1 MYNDLYTT
9 QMTTAS
15 SGLGSLIWTII
26 SAVIA
31 IAGTVCIFVLFLNK
45 KNEGK
50 FKGFLG
56 WLYDFLQFKTLVIE
70 FALKATYI
78 ALAIFMTLGSFSLI
92 GTSFVSFLLTLTLG
106 NVLLRIIYE
115 GLILFIKICNNVSEI
130 NKKMK

>member
-1 MYNDLYTT
+1 MYNDYYTIGA
-9 QMTTAS
+9 TTSS

-31 IAGTVCIFVLFLNK
+31 VAGTVCIFVLFLNK

-78 ALAIFMTLGSFSLI
+78 AFAIFLTLGSFSLI
-92 GTSFVSFLLTLTLG
+92 GTSFVSFILALVLG
-106 NVLLRIIYE
+106 NILLRITYE

>member
-1 MYNDLYTT
+1 MLYSTRGL
-9 QMTTAS
+9 AS
-15 SGLGSLIWTII
+15 SSANSIWII
-26 SAVIA
+26 IAAVLAVVGGIVVYF
-31 IAGTVCIFVLFLNK
+31 TFLSK

-78 ALAIFMTLGSFSLI
+78 ALAIFMTLSSFALI
-92 GTSFVSFLLTLTLG
+92 GSNFLSFLLTITIG
-106 NVLLRIIYE
+106 NLLLRIVYE
-115 GLILFIKICNNVSEI
+115 GLILFIKICNNVSQI